1 MIKFLVLSNGR
12 KQIETFLKKVFIR
25 EKNDGIQSNWKKIK
39 IWPIFWKLELLWIV
53 VFTNMANA
61 KKIWHIWI

>member
-25 EKNDGIQSNWKKIK
+25 EKNDGIQSNWKKI
-39 IWPIFWKLELLWIV
+39 
-53 VFTNMANA
+53 
-61 KKIWHIWI
+61 